1 MPDVLSAATL
11 GVVAGLGVAVPL
23 GAIGVLLLRTAMT
36 DGWRPAAAGGLGAA
50 TVDLVYATVAV
61 LAGTAVTSLLDGHER
76 AVRIVGAVVLAA
88 IAVRGL
94 LTLARGRSA
103 PDAAATD
110 ERTVTPATPP
120 ATPPATRGT
129 TPATRGTTSATPA
142 ALPATSATT
151 PAATFARF
159 VALTAINPLTAVYF
173 AVVAAG
179 FAERLAGPTQRV
191 AFVAGVAVASAAW
204 QLTLVAIGAAVG
216 FRAGPR
222 VRIVLGAAGDVVV
235 LALAVGLALA

>member
-76 AVRIVGAVVLAA
+76 VVRIVGAVVLAA

-120 ATPPATRGT
+120 ATRGT
-129 TPATRGTTSATPA
+129 TPATRGITSATPA

>member
-76 AVRIVGAVVLAA
+76 AVRIVGALVLAA

-94 LTLARGRSA
+94 LTLVRGRSA
-103 PDAAATD
+103 PGAAAPPD
-110 ERTVTPATPP
+110 ESA
-120 ATPPATRGT
+120 AA
-129 TPATRGTTSATPA
+129 SATPA
-142 ALPATSATT
+142 APSANPGVIPAATPATTAAT
-151 PAATFARF
+151 PRATFARF

-179 FAERLAGPTQRV
+179 FAERLAGATQRV

-204 QLTLVAIGAAVG
+204 QLTLVGVGAAVG

-222 VRIVLGAAGDVVV
+222 VRVVLGAAGDVVV
-235 LALAVGLALA
+235 LALAIGLALT